1 MTVPQPKSADNRRV
15 MARIMTHEVLRGL
28 AAMARVGGGDTIQ
41 FLVFSGIWSANTQH
55 LLGIKGRYAEKNDI
69 PPDSQRRP
77 IPQEDLV
84 HMLCMPRDIVAR
96 YVEQLAQG
104 GLVERVP
111 AGLVVPAAVFTRPE
125 MLDGNNELYARVMS
139 MVTAL
144 RGVGFSFGEPA

>member
-1 MTVPQPKSADNRRV
+1 MTVPPPKSADNRRV

-28 AAMARVGGGDTIQ
+28 AAMARVGGGDMIQ

-55 LLGIKGRYAEKNDI
+55 LLGIRMRYAEQNDI

-111 AGLVVPAAVFTRPE
+111 GGLVVPAAVFTRPE